1 VLSTSQRATLTAI
14 AEAALPAGRLLPA
27 GGAATVARVEEAFA
41 GFPEVA
47 RRGWAALLAVLDG
60 VAVVTR
66 GRRFTSLTAA
76 DRLALLE
83 GWADADVARRT
94 ALRALVAPLKV
105 AHFDDPALYARLG
118 CVYDRRGV
126 AEARAPY
133 PRERVHDL
141 DAADGDLALEVDA
154 VVIGTGAGGAVVARE
169 LAEAGLAVVM
179 IEEGRYFQRQ
189 DFTGR
194 AFAMQQKLY
203 RAGGSTMSIGNVAIP
218 IPIGMTVGGTTT
230 VNSGTCYRVPDHVLT
245 HWRDELGLTEFTP
258 DHLAPFYER
267 VERVLGVAP
276 TPAPLL
282 GGCARVIARG
292 CERLGFRHAPLQ
304 RNAPGCD
311 GQGVC
316 CFGCPTDA
324 KRSTNVSYVPLAL
337 RAGAEL
343 FTRARA
349 ERIIVEGGRAA
360 GVVARARSGRTLT
373 VRARAVVVAAGAL
386 LTPGLLEANHLG
398 GASGQLGRNLSIH
411 PACGALAEFD
421 EVIASWDGVPQSL
434 AIEEFHDEG
443 ILFEGAAT
451 PLEFTA
457 ALMPQLGPRLIE
469 LCERFD
475 RIASFGLMVEDTS
488 RGRVRTVGGRLVVTY
503 HLNDADVARLHR
515 GLDLLARVYFAAGAR
530 TVMLPVH
537 GFTELTSLDQ
547 LEAFRA
553 AHLHAR
559 DLELSAYHP
568 LGTARMGRDPASSV
582 VDADHQL
589 HDAPGVYVVDG
600 ASVPSSLGVNP
611 QVTIMAMATR
621 AAGRLAERLAG

>member
-1 VLSTSQRATLTAI
+1 
-14 AEAALPAGRLLPA
+14 
-27 GGAATVARVEEAFA
+27 
-41 GFPEVA
+41 
-47 RRGWAALLAVLDG
+47 
-60 VAVVTR
+60 
-66 GRRFTSLTAA
+66 
-76 DRLALLE
+76 
-83 GWADADVARRT
+83 
-94 ALRALVAPLKV
+94 
-105 AHFDDPALYARLG
+105 
-118 CVYDRRGV
+118 
-126 AEARAPY
+126 
-133 PRERVHDL
+133 
-141 DAADGDLALEVDA
+141 
-154 VVIGTGAGGAVVARE
+154 
-169 LAEAGLAVVM
+169 
-179 IEEGRYFQRQ
+179 
-189 DFTGR
+189 
-194 AFAMQQKLY
+194 
-203 RAGGSTMSIGNVAIP
+203 
-218 IPIGMTVGGTTT
+218 
-230 VNSGTCYRVPDHVLT
+230 
-245 HWRDELGLTEFTP
+245 
-258 DHLAPFYER
+258 
-267 VERVLGVAP
+267 
-276 TPAPLL
+276 
-282 GGCARVIARG
+282 
-292 CERLGFRHAPLQ
+292 
-304 RNAPGCD
+304 
-311 GQGVC
+311 
-316 CFGCPTDA
+316 
-324 KRSTNVSYVPLAL
+324 
-337 RAGAEL
+337 
-343 FTRARA
+343 
-349 ERIIVEGGRAA
+349 
-360 GVVARARSGRTLT
+360 LT

-537 GFTELTSLDQ
+537 GFTEVTSVDQ
-547 LEAFRA
+547 LEGFRA
-553 AHLHAR
+553 AHLRAR